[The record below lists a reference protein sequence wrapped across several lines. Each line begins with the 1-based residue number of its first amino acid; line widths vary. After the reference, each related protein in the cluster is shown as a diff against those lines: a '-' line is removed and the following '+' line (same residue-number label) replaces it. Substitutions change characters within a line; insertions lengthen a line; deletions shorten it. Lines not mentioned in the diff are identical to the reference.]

1 MSTTLQKTEVKTT
14 WPVTKIQ
21 EEVAAS
27 MMRNMALTFK
37 VVEKAGPQVLKDW
50 YQAFTTMK
58 VDYYRQQG
66 AKTPVDLVR
75 IMSEFETNLFGS
87 KIRFWGD
94 DKQAGLEY
102 EVCGCW
108 NAMGKA
114 GVTEADFEKMSAS
127 CAESMNH
134 LAKEFGFT
142 VEMKKGE
149 KPSEPCFAMTFTR
162 Q

>member
-21 EEVAAS
+21 EEVAAA

-50 YQAFTTMK
+50 YQAFTKMK
-58 VDYYRQQG
+58 VDYYRQHG
-66 AKTPVDLVR
+66 AKTPVELVR
-75 IMSEFETNLFGS
+75 LMSEFETNMFGS

-94 DKQAGLEY
+94 DKQASLEY
-102 EVCGCW
+102 EACGCW

-114 GVTEADFEKMSAS
+114 GVTEPEFEKMSES

-134 LAKEFGFT
+134 LAAEFGFT

-149 KPSEPCFAMTFTR
+149 KPGEPCFAMTFTR
-162 Q
+162 K